1 MNPTRMRAFE
11 AGFENNFVMGCA
23 QAIGAEGTTY
33 EDVMADFI
41 DKGYA
46 TAVDI
51 FLNTKHA
58 KKILLEDQLEH
69 TDPEDETSDIWA
81 QLTVEG
87 YLFERAP
94 WIRQQMAYIAVE
106 YKPEDNYNQQE
117 RETLSMDR
125 KHKQRD
131 ITNTEEPYERK
142 REVEHEEIITEQ
154 YAETNII
161 NETEQAQS
169 TTEQQT
175 APFESSSYFNQNK
188 TFENPGK
195 ITNTEKPYNRK
206 FKTPENTVT
215 ETEYLEADKV
225 VTQRIE
231 DTAFIDQDRREL
243 TRSGNIGIRTTA
255 EIFQIDS
262 DYWDKNRWLSKIA
275 EDIVNL
281 LCEGVLYVV

>member
-1 MNPTRMRAFE
+1 MSLTRMRAFE

-23 QAIGAEGTTY
+23 QAIGAEGATY

-46 TAVDI
+46 SAVDI
-51 FLNTKHA
+51 FLNTKHT

-69 TDPEDETSDIWA
+69 LDPEDETSDIWA

-94 WIRQQMAYIAVE
+94 WIRQQMAYIEAE
-106 YKPEDNYNQQE
+106 YDPLDNYNQVE

-125 KHKQRD
+125 KRKQRD

-142 REVEHEEIITEQ
+142 RKIENPQIITEQ
-154 YAETNII
+154 YAEANII

-169 TTEQQT
+169 TSEQQT

-188 TFENPGK
+188 TLENPGK

-206 FKTPENTVT
+206 FKTPAHDVD
-215 ETEYLEADKV
+215 ETEYLEEDKV
-225 VTQRIE
+225 VTQKIE
-231 DTAFIDQDRREL
+231 DYAYIDQDRREL
-243 TRSGNIGIRTTA
+243 TRKGNIGIRTTA

-262 DYWDKNRWLSKIA
+262 DYWNNNRWLTQMA

-281 LCEGVLYVV
+281 LCEEVLYVV